1 MSKMKTTPSSAL
13 LDADSSKA
21 VRAQHRLKLAAIIY
35 VNARHAI
42 GTDQEVLRSGFA
54 LLAQAS
60 LEYYAARRIQ
70 DAVRIEV
77 RAAEIAAQ
85 MIHEQ
90 RHDMIVE
97 ELAGWRRCGDNRERG
112 SYPKSPAWQA
122 GWLAA
127 IIWSQSRKR

>member
-1 MSKMKTTPSSAL
+1 MSTMKKTPPREA

-21 VRAQHRLKLAAIIY
+21 AHARVRLKLAAITY

-60 LEYYAARRIQ
+60 REYYEAQMLQ
-70 DAVRIEV
+70 DAVRIEM

-85 MIHEQ
+85 MIHAQ

-97 ELAGWRRCGDNRERG
+97 ELAGWMRCGDNRERG